1 MKALLVTPYYAPKIG
16 GLENYARQLG
26 IALKELQQWE
36 IVVVTSNHASKG
48 TVIDTVDGIKV
59 YRLPILFKFSNTPI
73 NPFWPFYIRSIL
85 KREKPDVILSHSP
98 VPTMA
103 DAVALAAGRTPILLT
118 YHAATL
124 MKGGSFVFN
133 MVARIYRAYER
144 LTFSRAK
151 RILAVSEYVRQQFS
165 PRLQQKTVV
174 VPNGVWAKDIVE
186 RTQPPSGAHFLFIGS
201 LDKTHSW
208 KGLDQI
214 IDAVALYTQQFGK
227 DCRLTVMGDGNA
239 RADYEA
245 QAQRLGIQDQ
255 VVCIGAQSGDA
266 KDAALSASTALISY
280 PTTANDAFPTV
291 LLEAWARQVPV
302 IASAI
307 GPLPSL
313 VSDGRDGYLV
323 APHDAAALKDVMH
336 SVAAANVAERTA
348 VAAAASLRTA
358 QNYTW
363 ERHAAQVAKL
373 AQEVIA

>member
-26 IALKELQQWE
+26 IALKELQHWE

-48 TVIDTVDGIKV
+48 KVVDTVDGIKV

-73 NPFWPFYIRSIL
+73 NPLWPLYIRSIL
-85 KREKPDVILSHSP
+85 KQEKPDIILSHSP

-124 MKGGSFVFN
+124 MKGGSLIFN
-133 MVARIYRAYER
+133 MVARTYRAYER
-144 LTFSRAK
+144 LTFSRAH
-151 RILAVSEYVRQQFS
+151 RILAVSEYVKEQFS

-186 RTQPPSGAHFLFIGS
+186 RTQPSGAHFLFIGS

-245 QAQRLGIQDQ
+245 QALKLGIQDQ
-255 VVCIGAQSGDA
+255 VVFIGAQSGDA
-266 KDAALSASTALISY
+266 KNAALSEATALISY

-313 VSDGRDGYLV
+313 VHDGRDGYLV
-323 APHDAAALKDVMH
+323 APHDAAALKDVMYRVASS
-336 SVAAANVAERTA
+336 SVADRSA

-358 QNYTW
+358 RNYTW
-363 ERHAAQVAKL
+363 EQHAAQVAELTK
-373 AQEVIA
+373 EVIA